1 VVGRAGSCAPADALV
16 NRLSNELNAV
26 LVSPDFREM
35 LAREGAT
42 ARTGTPDSFSNLL
55 RSELSRWS
63 RLIKEANI
71 QMQ

>member
-1 VVGRAGSCAPADALV
+1 
-16 NRLSNELNAV
+16 
-26 LVSPDFREM
+26 M

-42 ARTGTPDSFSNLL
+42 ARAGTPESFRNLL
-55 RSELSRWS
+55 RSELARWS

>member
-1 VVGRAGSCAPADALV
+1 MLGPAGLPAPLIK
-16 NRLSNELNAV
+16 RLSSELNAV
-26 LVSPDFREM
+26 LESADFRDQ

-42 ARTGTPDSFSNLL
+42 ARAGTPESFGKLM
-55 RSELSRWS
+55 RSELASWT